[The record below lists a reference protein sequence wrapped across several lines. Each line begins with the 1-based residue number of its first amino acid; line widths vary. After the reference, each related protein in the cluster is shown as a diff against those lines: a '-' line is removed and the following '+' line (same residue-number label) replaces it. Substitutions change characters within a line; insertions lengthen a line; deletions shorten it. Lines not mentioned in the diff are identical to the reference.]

1 MSETKPSMP
10 AQPKTIELPAMT
22 DRALLE
28 DMSRTVKEGF
38 VRQDARADS
47 QDERLDNIERQV
59 DIAVQDGKDNNKRT
73 TLLEVKIEE
82 MQRRADTSSLRVKQP
97 SQHDLEAQ
105 AALAQERA
113 AREALAQKVDGV
125 ESKVVAV
132 ATKVDTL
139 TTKTDVQTEL
149 LTDLKKL
156 GTGLLKEH
164 PTIASSLIGLFV
176 AAIGAATA
184 WFAARGH

>member
-10 AQPKTIELPAMT
+10 AQPKTIELPSMT

-73 TLLEVKIEE
+73 TVLEVKIEE
-82 MQRRADTSSLRVKQP
+82 MQRRVDTASIRIKQP
-97 SQHDLEAQ
+97 SQHDLEGQ
-105 AALAQERA
+105 AALANEIM
-113 AREALAQKVDGV
+113 AREALAKEVS
-125 ESKVVAV
+125 EIKAE
-132 ATKVDTL
+132 TKVQTALL
-139 TTKTDVQTEL
+139 TTALDGAK
-149 LTDLKKL
+149 
-156 GTGLLKEH
+156 GLLKEH
-164 PTIASSLIGLFV
+164 PSIVVGLV
-176 AAIGAATA
+176 TLVTTALSVATA
-184 WFAARGH
+184 WLASKGH